1 MVGPVLAEDAKLLPS
16 ALSTFLE
23 SGQTEGLGA
32 IFVSM
37 GTLARLSHEEACSMA
52 HALSALPNPVL
63 WKLDPLHLR
72 GERLVCSTRS
82 TALQSSAH
90 MHVACNSGRKPSIPV
105 LILRNW
111 EGCNPN

>member
-16 ALSTFLE
+16 ELSTFLK

-72 GERLVCSTRS
+72 GERLVCSARS

-90 MHVACNSGRKPSIPV
+90 MHVACDAGRQPSIPV
-105 LILRNW
+105 LTRRNW